1 MRVSVWLLVLLLFWC
16 AAALP
21 SPKTRGLRV
30 SRTTA
35 FTSGPTMSVLP
46 PAEARRSKFITGLMG
61 LAYLG
66 TIVSVMTLPCTL
78 SLVDKALFAAVP
90 GVQSGLSMSRLLFLA
105 TMGTVAGKL
114 LLGAPTDKFGGHFML
129 QLCLGINALAL
140 GHLSTTTA
148 STLSFSVVW
157 IIVSFLYGSTWGAVS
172 AVVRREFTQNEWGSQ
187 LGITAAF
194 SRIGSLGSSVAFG
207 AILAKKGSWRSV
219 FRAAAAL
226 QAIILGIYLASRNII
241 AVPPSAAG
249 QTSQQNVV
257 AALSEDN
264 ESATACIRRAIR
276 SSVFWGMLL
285 GKTTLLGVGQMIGF
299 ISLFMETGLGY
310 SAAKASSYSGLFA
323 LGSLASSMW
332 GSRYYRTLPRNTKI
346 RAVAFS
352 NLVGVAA
359 PVILWGHVTNRF
371 PVSPEAVLGL
381 ITTWGFSWA
390 LAFYIPPGILAL
402 QIGGNRNA
410 ALITNIADGA
420 GFTLAALFSTLAMSR
435 GRVGGAAWGSVMLT
449 LAGFSGVA
457 FISLRHAMGKQKVD

>member
-1 MRVSVWLLVLLLFWC
+1 MRVTFWLLVLLLC
-16 AAALP
+16 RYGTALSSKGRSLRINRKTSLETLH
-21 SPKTRGLRV
+21 SPQV
-30 SRTTA
+30 
-35 FTSGPTMSVLP
+35 SVLP
-46 PAEARRSKFITGLMG
+46 AGGDARRTKFITGLMG

-78 SLVDKALFAAVP
+78 SLVDRSLFAAAPVH
-90 GVQSGLSMSRLLFLA
+90 SGLSMSRLLFLA

-114 LLGAPTDKFGGHFML
+114 LLGPPTDKFGGHFML
-129 QLCLGINALAL
+129 QLCLAINALAL
-140 GHLSTTTA
+140 GHLSTTA
-148 STLSFSVVW
+148 STLSFSAVW

-172 AVVRREFTQNEWGSQ
+172 AVVRREFRRNEWGSQ

-194 SRIGSLGSSVAFG
+194 SRVGSLGSSLAFG
-207 AILAKKGSWRSV
+207 AILASKGSWRSV

-226 QAIILGIYLASRNII
+226 QAIILAIYLASGNII
-241 AVPPSAAG
+241 APPSETW
-249 QTSQQNVV
+249 QTSQQNV
-257 AALSEDN
+257 APHFEED
-264 ESATACIRRAIR
+264 ESAAACLKRAIR

-299 ISLFMETGLGY
+299 FSLFIETGLGF

-323 LGSLASSMW
+323 LGSLASSVW

-346 RAVAFS
+346 RVVSFA
-352 NLVGVAA
+352 NIVGVGA
-359 PVILWGHVTNRF
+359 PVVFWMHVTNRF

-402 QIGGNRNA
+402 QIGGKRNA

-435 GRVGGAAWGSVMLT
+435 GRVGGAAWGDVMLT

-457 FISLRHAMGKQKVD
+457 LVSLRHAMGAQKGD